1 MNNDISF
8 PDPLFSLKFLCSLIY
23 KEKKNENFKILYT
36 TNLNP
41 LLNSI
46 PVVKKTKI
54 QTSSKPKKLQTS
66 KQSHDE
72 STL

>member
-8 PDPLFSLKFLCSLIY
+8 PNPLFSLKFLCSLIY
-23 KEKKNENFKILYT
+23 KEKNVNFKILYT